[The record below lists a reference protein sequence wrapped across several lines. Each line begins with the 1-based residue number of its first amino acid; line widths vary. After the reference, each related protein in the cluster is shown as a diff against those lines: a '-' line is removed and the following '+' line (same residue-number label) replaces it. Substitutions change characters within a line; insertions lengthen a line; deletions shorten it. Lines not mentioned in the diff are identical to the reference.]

1 MSTKQEDQRR
11 AEHEARESRS
21 LEAVVGKNVMH
32 DLGWPAGLH
41 HVQSRRVW
49 ADYYRVNVFVGEGAA
64 SAKVAHSFFVAA
76 DADGKVIESSPAI
89 TRRY

>member
-11 AEHEARESRS
+11 AEQEASGRRS
-21 LEAVVGKNVMH
+21 LEALVSESVMH
-32 DLGWPAGLH
+32 GLGRPAGLH
-41 HVQSRRVW
+41 RVQARQVFGGN
-49 ADYYRVNVFVGEGAA
+49 YRVNVFVGEDAA

>member
-1 MSTKQEDQRR
+1 MSTKQEEQQS
-11 AEHEARESRS
+11 REFRS
-21 LEAVVGKNVMH
+21 LEAEVGKNVMH

-41 HVQSRRVW
+41 HVQSRRVF
-49 ADYYRVNVFVGEGAA
+49 AGNYRVNVFVGEGAA

-76 DADGKVIESSPAI
+76 DADGKVIESTPAI